1 MSRSRVDTATNHL
14 FISRLSLGEKVPSA
28 SAKDLPIALAVALL
42 KNRRGEIDI
51 TLPVSGSLNDPKF
64 SFGALFWRA
73 LESIT
78 LKVVESPFSILA
90 SVAGAEG
97 MANQDLQHVAF
108 PAGLATLTPA
118 GKNQLSIVAK
128 AM

>member
-1 MSRSRVDTATNHL
+1 M
-14 FISRLSLGEKVPSA
+14 
-28 SAKDLPIALAVALL
+28 LAVALL
-42 KNRRGEIDI
+42 KNRRRKNDI

-73 LESIT
+73 PESIT